1 MRSAQSN
8 GRIGKIAGLCDCYK
22 ATKHFDLNHKFNL
35 SEIYF
40 SNLSLT
46 DTTCKVHVCPSIDHL
61 GRGMSYAKQNFIA
74 GNWVAGESEV
84 ENRNPSDLSDL
95 VGLFAQASAD
105 QLDAALDQAR
115 RAQREWASAEVE
127 RKQAV
132 LMAIGNELMARS
144 EELGTLLSREEGKP
158 LVEGKGEVYRAGQFF
173 TYYAAECLRQIGEN
187 ADSVRPGVEIDVRRE
202 PVGVVAVI
210 SPWNFPTATASWK
223 IAPALCYGNAVVWK
237 PANAT
242 PASAV
247 ALTEIIARQDI
258 PKGLFSLV
266 MGSGRSVGQRLVE
279 SPLVNAISFT
289 GSVPVGK
296 GIAASAIGNLTKVQ
310 MEMGSKNALA
320 VMDDGDLDLA
330 VSVALGGAFGG
341 TGQKCT
347 ASSRLI
353 VHSAIHDAFV
363 DKLVAGAKGMKVGH
377 ALENGTQMGPVVS
390 GQQLKDNL
398 AYVEL
403 GKSEGAELA
412 CGGEQLDMPHE
423 GYYMSPGV
431 FLNTN
436 NAMRINREEM
446 FAPLTA
452 VIRVD
457 SYDEAL
463 ATVNDTNFGLTSGI
477 VTRDL
482 ARATHFRRNA
492 RTGVVT
498 VNLPTAGT
506 DYHVPFGGR
515 GDSSY
520 GPREQ
525 GRAAAEFYTTVKT
538 AYISAGSPS

>member
-1 MRSAQSN
+1 MVAKSILPPTFFELGLIVTN
-8 GRIGKIAGLCDCYK
+8 LNLIAGEWL
-22 ATKHFDLNHKFNL
+22 
-35 SEIYF
+35 
-40 SNLSLT
+40 
-46 DTTCKVHVCPSIDHL
+46 
-61 GRGMSYAKQNFIA
+61 
-74 GNWVAGESEV
+74 AGESEI

-95 VGLFAQASAD
+95 IGNFAQASAD
-105 QLDAALDQAR
+105 QLEATLDQAR
-115 RAQREWASAEVE
+115 VAQAEWAAYGLE

-132 LMAIGNELMARS
+132 LMNIGNELMARA

-158 LVEGKGEVYRAGQFF
+158 LAEGKGEVFRAGQFF

-187 ADSVRPGVEIDVRRE
+187 ADSVRPDIEIDVRRE
-202 PVGVVAVI
+202 AVGVVAVI

-237 PANAT
+237 PANIT

-247 ALTEIIARQDI
+247 ALTEIINRQDI

-266 MGSGRSVGQRLVE
+266 MGSGRSIGQRLVE
-279 SPLVNAISFT
+279 SPKVNAISFT

-296 GIAASAIGNLTKVQ
+296 GIAAAAIQNLTKVQ

-320 VMDDGDLDLA
+320 VMDDADLDLA
-330 VSVALGGAFGG
+330 VSLALGGAFGG

-347 ASSRLI
+347 ASSRLV
-353 VHSAIHDAFV
+353 VHEAVHDAFV
-363 DKLVAGAKGMKVGH
+363 EKLVAGAQAMKVGH
-377 ALENGTQMGPVVS
+377 ALGEGTQMGPVVS
-390 GQQLKDNL
+390 AQQLAENL
-398 AYVEL
+398 AYVDL

-412 CGGEQLDMPHE
+412 CGGQRLDMPQD

-431 FLNTN
+431 FLNTTN
-436 NAMRINREEM
+436 DMRINREEM
-446 FAPLTA
+446 FAPLTS
-452 VIRVD
+452 VIKVG

-463 ATVNDTNFGLTSGI
+463 AVVNDTNFGLTSGI
-477 VTRDL
+477 ATQCL

-525 GRAAAEFYTTVKT
+525 GKAAAEFYTTVKT
-538 AYISAGSPS
+538 AYISAGKPI

>member
-1 MRSAQSN
+1 MSDTKLN
-8 GRIGKIAGLCDCYK
+8 LIAG
-22 ATKHFDLNHKFNL
+22 H
-35 SEIYF
+35 
-40 SNLSLT
+40 
-46 DTTCKVHVCPSIDHL
+46 
-61 GRGMSYAKQNFIA
+61 
-74 GNWVAGESEV
+74 WVAGEGEI

-95 VGLFAQASAD
+95 VGMFAQASKD
-105 QLDAALDQAR
+105 QLQETLETAR
-115 RAQREWASAEVE
+115 RAQAEWAAYGIE

-132 LMAIGNELMARS
+132 LMAIGTELMSRA

-158 LVEGKGEVYRAGQFF
+158 LSEGKGEVYRAGQFF
-173 TYYAAECLRQIGEN
+173 TYYAAECLRQLGEN
-187 ADSVRPGVEIDVRRE
+187 ADSVRAGVEIDVRRE
-202 PVGVVAVI
+202 PVGVVAIV

-247 ALTEIIARQDI
+247 ALTEIIERQDI
-258 PKGLFSLV
+258 PKSLFSLV
-266 MGSGRSVGQRLVE
+266 MGSGRSVGQQLVE
-279 SPLVNAISFT
+279 SPLVDAISFT

-296 GIAASAIGNLTKVQ
+296 GIASAAIQNLTKVQ

-320 VMDDGDLDLA
+320 VMDDGDLDIA

-353 VHSAIHDAFV
+353 VHSAVHDAFV
-363 DKLVAGAKGMKVGH
+363 ERLVAGAQAMKVGH
-377 ALENGTQMGPVVS
+377 ALEQGTQMGPVVS
-390 GQQLKDNL
+390 DQQLQENL

-412 CGGEQLDMPHE
+412 CGGQRLDMPHD

-431 FLNTN
+431 FLNTTN
-436 NAMRINREEM
+436 DMRINRVEM
-446 FAPLTA
+446 FAPLTS
-452 VIRVD
+452 VIKVD

-538 AYISAGSPS
+538 AYISAGEPA